1 MRNTSRAKAFSLM
14 FYFML
19 YLWSMKL
26 AERYYVLK
34 ISYFLITRALLL
46 ELDPNPTL
54 LSNIISQQ
62 KMNLSKSL
70 GKPAL
75 EKSKI

>member
-26 AERYYVLK
+26 GERCYILK

-54 LSNIISQQ
+54 LSKVISQQ
-62 KMNLSKSL
+62 KMNLYKSL

>member
-1 MRNTSRAKAFSLM
+1 
-14 FYFML
+14 
-19 YLWSMKL
+19 MKL
-26 AERYYVLK
+26 GERCCYVLK
-34 ISYFLITRALLL
+34 ISYFLINRALLL

-54 LSNIISQQ
+54 LSKVISQQ
-62 KMNLSKSL
+62 KMNLYKSL